1 MGARATLFT
10 SHLPPHPLP
19 DPPNPPS
26 RSFASTWG
34 ELIPKE
40 HGVLPRNTDEAI
52 AAAKEKLQAM
62 KAERPG
68 GGAVSTLSTSYSA
81 TVDASAKLAMAG
93 QAPEGNLGKAFKVMR
108 TGV

>member
-1 MGARATLFT
+1 
-10 SHLPPHPLP
+10 
-19 DPPNPPS
+19 
-26 RSFASTWG
+26 
-34 ELIPKE
+34 
-40 HGVLPRNTDEAI
+40 
-52 AAAKEKLQAM
+52 M

-108 TGV
+108 AGV